1 MRTGALLAVAG
12 LAAFVTYCFN
22 RGKGAQARKREIKE
36 DLRRWEGEGGN
47 VPAVATPSPA
57 PVPQSSFGA
66 GGDSEVRH

>member
-22 RGKGAQARKREIKE
+22 RGQTARVMKREVKE
-36 DLRRWEGEGGN
+36 DLGRWEGEGGN

-57 PVPQSSFGA
+57 ATPQSSFPA
-66 GGDSEVRH
+66 GEPDVRH